1 MSVTQPSIPPRRT
14 LGRPVSTRIVWP
26 ARVSLPA
33 PSAAI
38 SVSGVTP
45 SAMPGTSEKRPF
57 SSAVVATSPSCHM
70 AVTVEPGSETPLI
83 SALVAQPAAVV
94 AASLGAVPSAVK
106 VQSYVA
112 VSSMR
117 SDEVTTTDTRCGPS
131 ASFGSGSA

>member
-1 MSVTQPSIPPRRT
+1 MVF
-14 LGRPVSTRIVWP
+14 P

-33 PSAAI
+33 ASVAM

-57 SSAVVATSPSCHM
+57 SSAMVATSPSCQV

-94 AASLGAVPSAVK
+94 AVSRGAVPSVVK
-106 VQSYVA
+106 DHSYVA
-112 VSSMR
+112 VFSIR
-117 SDEVTTTDTRCGPS
+117 SEEATTTDTRCGPS
-131 ASFGSGSA
+131 ASFGMGST